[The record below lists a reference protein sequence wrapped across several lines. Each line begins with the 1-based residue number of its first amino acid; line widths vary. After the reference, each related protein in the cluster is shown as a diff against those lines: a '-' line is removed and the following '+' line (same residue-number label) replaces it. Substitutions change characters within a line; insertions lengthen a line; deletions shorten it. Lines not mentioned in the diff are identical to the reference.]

1 MELLWRVTR
10 SRVRSPNRIALEI
23 ALSPP
28 VQEEPPGQ
36 RGGP

>member
-1 MELLWRVTR
+1 M
-10 SRVRSPNRIALEI
+10 RSPNRITLEIVPNRITLEI

>member
-23 ALSPP
+23 VPNRITLEIAL
-28 VQEEPPGQ
+28 
-36 RGGP
+36 